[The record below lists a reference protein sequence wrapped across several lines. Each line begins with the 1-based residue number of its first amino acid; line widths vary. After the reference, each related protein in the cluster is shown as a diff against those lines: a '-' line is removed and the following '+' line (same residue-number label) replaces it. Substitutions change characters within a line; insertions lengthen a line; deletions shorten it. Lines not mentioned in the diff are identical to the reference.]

1 MVGWAMAWTRT
12 YSGKLSANIRP
23 PVIDSAETIFGT
35 KIEAIP

>member
-1 MVGWAMAWTRT
+1 MART
-12 YSGKLSANIRP
+12 GTNGGKPPANIRP